1 MALELSSSAFNS
13 GEPIPTRYTCDGEDV
28 SPPLG
33 WRGVPE
39 GAESLVL
46 IVDDPDVP
54 RGVFSHWV
62 LFDVPVAQSGLEE
75 GFSGAKSPKVG
86 TQGRNDFGNTGYGGP
101 CPPTGAEHRYYFR
114 LYALD
119 QEIGIISGATRAQ
132 VMDRIQDHIV
142 AQTEMIGTYARS
154 A

>member
-1 MALELSSSAFNS
+1 MALELSSSVFDS
-13 GEPIPTRYTCDGEDV
+13 GDPIPTRYTCDGEDI
-28 SPPLG
+28 SPPLE
-33 WRGVPE
+33 WRGVPQE
-39 GAESLVL
+39 AQSLVL

-54 RGVFSHWV
+54 RGAFSHWV
-62 LFDVPVAQSGLEE
+62 LCDIPVTQNGLEE
-75 GFSGAKSPKVG
+75 GFSGAKSPEVG
-86 TQGRNDFGNTGYGGP
+86 AQGRNDFGNTGYEGP

-119 QEIGIISGATRAQ
+119 QKIGITPGATRAQ
-132 VMDRIQDHIV
+132 VLDRIQDHIV